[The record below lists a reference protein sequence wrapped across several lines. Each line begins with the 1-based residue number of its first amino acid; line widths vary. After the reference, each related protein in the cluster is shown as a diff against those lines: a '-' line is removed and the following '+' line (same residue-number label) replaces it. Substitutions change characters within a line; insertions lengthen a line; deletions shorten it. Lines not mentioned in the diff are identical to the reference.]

1 MRILIDT
8 NIFIHF
14 EDNKVMDESYSKF
27 LRLCS
32 LYKHQIVVHPYSIE
46 DILQDKDPVRK
57 SISLSKV
64 KRYQALEYPPIPTQ
78 TELNDL
84 GLNSSTRNDE
94 VDNIILF
101 ALVKETVG
109 ILITEDVGIHKK
121 AKYLGLDTRV
131 LFLKQALHALE
142 LLHTIEDHRY
152 PNIINNKVYNL
163 NINEPFFDS
172 LKLDYPE
179 FSIWFKRI
187 SQEARDCWIYNGHDN
202 SLGGL
207 IIYKDE
213 MNPVI
218 THNGEILEGKTLK
231 ISTLKVSE
239 QEQGKK
245 IGELFLKK
253 IFSFAL
259 KNDYKNIYLTT
270 KKNKQEYL
278 INLIEDFGFKE
289 FELCTKQRDIVYV
302 KEIPSSAPYNRQL
315 DSFEYHKKFFP
326 YFDAHRTKKHFIPIQ
341 PSFHRILFPEIEKQ
355 QQFFYNNL
363 QAGNTIK
370 KIYLS
375 HSKYTKMSSGD
386 IVLFY
391 RSEDRKAITTLGIVE
406 HIKNAKAND
415 FNKVLEYSIKRS
427 VYNYEQIKEYSKK
440 DTLIVLFRIISHFNT
455 PLTREWLLSNT
466 QYKNWQAITEID
478 DTSFRKILKHDNY
491 QYFNYRDEY

>member
-32 LYKHQIVVHPYSIE
+32 MYKHQIVVHPYSIE
-46 DILQDKDPVRK
+46 DILQDKDLIRK
-57 SISLSKV
+57 SISISKI
-64 KRYQALEYPPIPTQ
+64 KRYQELEYPPIPTQ
-78 TELNDL
+78 TELNVL
-84 GLNSSTRNDE
+84 GLNSSNRNDK
-94 VDNIILF
+94 VDNSILF
-101 ALVKETVG
+101 ALVKESVG

-152 PNIINNKVYNL
+152 PHIINNKVYNL
-163 NINEPFFDS
+163 NINDPFFKS

-179 FSIWFKRI
+179 FNTWFKRI
-187 SQEARDCWIYNGHDN
+187 SQEARDCWVYNGQNN

-218 THNGEILEGKTLK
+218 TYNGGILEGKTLK

-259 KNDYKNIYLTT
+259 KNGYQNIYLTT
-270 KKNKQEYL
+270 KENKQEYL
-278 INLIEDFGFKE
+278 INLIEDFGFKAL
-289 FELCTKQRDIVYV
+289 ELCTKQRDMVYV
-302 KEIPSSAPYNRQL
+302 KEIPSSAPDVNHL
-315 DSFEYHKKFFP
+315 NSFEYHKKFFP
-326 YFDAHRTKKHFIPIQ
+326 YFDANRVKKHFVPIQ

-375 HSKYTKMSSGD
+375 HSKYTKISQGD

-406 HIKNAKAND
+406 QVENAKAND
-415 FNKVLEYSIKRS
+415 FNKVLGYSIKRS

-440 DTLIVLFRIISHFNT
+440 DTLIVLFRIISHFNA
-455 PLTREWLLSNT
+455 PLTREWLLLNT
-466 QYKNWQAITEID
+466 RYKNWQAISEID
-478 DTSFRKILKHDNY
+478 DASFRKILKHENN
-491 QYFNYRDEY
+491 QYPYYGDEY